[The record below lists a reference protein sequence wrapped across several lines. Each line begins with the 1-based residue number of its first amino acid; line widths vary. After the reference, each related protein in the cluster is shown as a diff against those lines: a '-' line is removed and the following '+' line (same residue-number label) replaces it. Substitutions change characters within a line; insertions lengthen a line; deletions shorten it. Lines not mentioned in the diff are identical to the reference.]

1 MRYTFF
7 SLFFCLHVCAVFC
20 QTGESA
26 LFTREVSFTTEND
39 AYLLQK
45 SDAYYT
51 NGFIFSLRTAKEKNG
66 QKRIAGYELGQM
78 IFTPLIRKTA
88 GPQDIDRPYCG
99 YLYLNFSQT
108 RFLQKEA
115 MLQFNLTVGEVG
127 QASMGEDVQNGYH
140 KLLNYA
146 RFTGWQYQV
155 QNALGVDLGIN
166 YARTLAEDSSL
177 FKLVPVVNASLGL
190 NYTNA
195 SLGSYLCVGS
205 FEKNSNSAL
214 WGGRVQTKATSLQ
227 RKYELFG
234 FWYPQV
240 IWQGYNATIQ
250 GGLLNKGNS
259 GAVLSEAER
268 WMFQHSIGICYAAS
282 RFTGKLAFIFQSKEA
297 VTQKMAQQYGSFE
310 VSYRLH

>member
-1 MRYTFF
+1 MYHTFLC
-7 SLFFCLHVCAVFC
+7 LFFCLLIHSADS
-20 QTGESA
+20 QTLVTA
-26 LFTREVSFTTEND
+26 PLTREISFTTEND
-39 AYLLQK
+39 AYLLKK

-78 IFTPLIRKTA
+78 IFTPLIRKTL

-99 YLYLNFSQT
+99 YLYLNFNQT

-115 MLQFNLTVGEVG
+115 VLQFNLTIGEVG

-140 KLLNYA
+140 KLLSYA

-166 YARTLAEDSSL
+166 YARTLVEDSSW

-190 NYTNA
+190 NFTNA

-259 GAVLSEAER
+259 GAVLGESEK
-268 WMFQHSIGICYAAS
+268 WMFKHSIGVCYSAS

-297 VTQKMAQQYGSFE
+297 VTQTKSQQYGSIQ